1 MMTERQI
8 TAFRQVMRLGSVTAA
23 AKALSVSQPAISR
36 VISELEMDLGFAL
49 FERRAGKLFPTPD
62 AHCLASEVERMF
74 YGLGRLD
81 QFAREMRGLQHST
94 LAIATLPMVSF
105 RIIPRALSQFLKSHN
120 GIRVTH
126 NVHNSPRIVDLVAA
140 GQADLGVAQ
149 LAPGRTDVV
158 RLASWRTQCVVVLP
172 AEHPLATREVLGPK
186 DLKDIPLVVLSS
198 QTVTAGYVTERF
210 DQAGITPNVVAES
223 QPSYSACGLVAEGT
237 GISIIDPFTP
247 EIFPDTVLRS
257 VRFEPAIPFDVHLL
271 AHADKALSR
280 SAQKFADIFQEE
292 MDGMEIATRINPQV

>member
-36 VISELEMDLGFAL
+36 VISELEMDLGFPL
-49 FERRAGKLFPTPD
+49 FERRAGKLFPTQD

-74 YGLGRLD
+74 YGLDRLD
-81 QFAREMRGLQHST
+81 QFAREMRGLHHST

-105 RIIPRALSQFLKSHN
+105 RIVPRALSRFLKSHE

-126 NVHNSPRIVDLVAA
+126 NVHNSPRIVDQVAA

-149 LAPGRTDVV
+149 LPPGRTDVL
-158 RLASWRTQCVVVLP
+158 RLASWRTHCVVVLP
-172 AEHPLATREVLGPK
+172 AGHPLADRAVLGPR
-186 DLKDIPLVVLSS
+186 DLKDSPLVVLSS

-210 DQAGITPNVVAES
+210 DRAGITPKVAIES
-223 QPSYSACGLVAEGT
+223 QPSFSACGLVVEGA

-247 EIFPDTVLRS
+247 AIFPETLLRS
-257 VRFEPAIPFDVHLL
+257 VPFEPAIPFDVHLL
-271 AHADKALSR
+271 AHAEKALSR
-280 SAQKFADIFQEE
+280 SAQMFAETFMNT
-292 MDGMEIATRINPQV
+292 MDAMEIAARIAPEA